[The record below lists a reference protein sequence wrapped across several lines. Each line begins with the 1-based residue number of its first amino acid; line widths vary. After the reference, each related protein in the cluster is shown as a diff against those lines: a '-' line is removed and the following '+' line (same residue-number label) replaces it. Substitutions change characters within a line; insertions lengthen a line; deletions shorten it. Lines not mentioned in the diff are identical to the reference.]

1 MQRSIKALR
10 GLGDW
15 TEDPHELGA
24 LPYSEMGKRSRP
36 AGLYPR
42 GDWGTPAEQRRGS
55 RPGGQAKEAHPRPSR
70 GPDTPP

>member
-42 GDWGTPAEQRRGS
+42 GD
-55 RPGGQAKEAHPRPSR
+55 
-70 GPDTPP
+70 